1 MELQSGVWPK
11 TAHAG
16 IGSMRELLILLVVV
30 AAIAII
36 WYMRQ
41 RKARLGNQ
49 GKFDGARWTAPHA
62 VGADPESAP
71 DPIIGRS
78 EAAPAVARGKA
89 ANGAGLF
96 QDAAASAAGLPYERA
111 ADQLEDLTADLV
123 NARRDADRTAKQLAN
138 RAAEA
143 LAAVQAV
150 AATHAGAVPADG
162 TDRCPPNYPIKAT
175 MAAMQYH
182 VPGEPTYNVMV
193 PDVCLESTAA
203 AEAAVF
209 SRSEGEAGIEPGTV
223 VIENAVA
230 EPIEAEVGPDR
241 HRAPGFEGRR

>member
-1 MELQSGVWPK
+1 MEWQSGVWPK

-30 AAIAII
+30 AAVAIV

-49 GKFDGARWTAPHA
+49 GTFDGARWPAPHA
-62 VGADPESAP
+62 VGAGRESAA
-71 DPIIGRS
+71 DPVIDRS

-150 AATHAGAVPADG
+150 AATHAGAVPPDG

-182 VPGEPTYNVMV
+182 IPGEPTY
-193 PDVCLESTAA
+193 DVCLKSTAA
-203 AEAAVF
+203 AEAAGF
-209 SRSEGEAGIEPGTV
+209 SRSEREAGIEPGTV

-230 EPIEAEVGPDR
+230 EPIEADVGPDR
-241 HRAPGFEGRR
+241 HCAPGFEDRR

>member
-1 MELQSGVWPK
+1 MESQSGVWPE

-16 IGSMRELLILLVVV
+16 IGSMRELLILLVVG
-30 AAIAII
+30 AAMAII
-36 WYMRQ
+36 LYTRP
-41 RKARLGNQ
+41 
-49 GKFDGARWTAPHA
+49 GARRTPPHTA
-62 VGADPESAP
+62 GADRESAA
-71 DPIIGRS
+71 DPIINSS
-78 EAAPAVARGKA
+78 EVTPAVARGKA

-123 NARRDADRTAKQLAN
+123 NARRDADRAAKQLAN

-182 VPGEPTYNVMV
+182 IPGEPTYNALV

-203 AEAAVF
+203 AEAAGF

-230 EPIEAEVGPDR
+230 EPIEADVGPDR
-241 HRAPGFEGRR
+241 HRAPGFEDRR